1 MPFTA
6 EDERG
11 PYSPRVS
18 ISWPLCASD
27 APRTSLRNNLYS
39 LCSVA
44 LMAQRSSAK
53 NYQKFLILCLT
64 CCLDMPHTKAGNLDW
79 HQSSQKVPVACHT
92 CTQLMHPSQLAR
104 GDPPSCNQQAN
115 LPSPGSP
122 KLRGPSSR
130 SWLPL

>member
-92 CTQLMHPSQLAR
+92 CTQLMHPSHLAR

-122 KLRGPSSR
+122 KLRGPGSR